1 MVVVSLH
8 CQVALMQRLAITMAT
23 LPMTTGH
30 ALMQMRVTI
39 AMATASRT
47 LTATEF
53 ATSLK

>member
-1 MVVVSLH
+1 
-8 CQVALMQRLAITMAT
+8 MQRLAITMAT

-47 LTATEF
+47 LTAMEF